1 MKLDI
6 ITDGKTACIRE
17 ASGTPAEIMVMACSI
32 LDSVADAISR
42 EPDCPIPKASLLRY
56 MGSAVVAMAATQNSR
71 KSAAADLLED
81 LEARL

>member
-17 ASGTPAEIMVMACSI
+17 ASGTPAEIMAMACSI
-32 LDSVADAISR
+32 LDSIAGAISH
-42 EPDCPIPKASLLRY
+42 ENGCPIPKADLLRA
-56 MGSAVVAMAATQNSR
+56 MGCSVIAMAATQNPR
-71 KSAAADLLED
+71 KSAAADLFED